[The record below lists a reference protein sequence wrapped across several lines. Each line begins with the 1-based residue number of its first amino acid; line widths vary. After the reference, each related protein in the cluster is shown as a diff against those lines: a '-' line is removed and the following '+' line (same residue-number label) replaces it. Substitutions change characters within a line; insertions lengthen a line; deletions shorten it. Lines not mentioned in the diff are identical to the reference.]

1 MKHRIALVV
10 AMVGFFVACAT
21 KAPMP
26 VAFQIPT
33 RHIDYLKEVKPV
45 LDRRCAV
52 CHSCY
57 NSPCQLKLDSFE
69 GADRG
74 ATKRAVYNATR
85 LKSMDPTR
93 LFTDAQSTGEWRQ
106 KEFFSV
112 TDSKASSGLNDS
124 IFASTSAFDPSASLA
139 SLTSG
144 VLPTVFV
151 MSSNIFAIMVSSLL
165 CNYTLS
171 RENT

>member
-1 MKHRIALVV
+1 MRYTIALVLT
-10 AMVGFFVACAT
+10 MVGLFVACAA
-21 KAPMP
+21 KAPAP
-26 VAFQIPT
+26 VVFQIPT
-33 RHIDYLKEVKPV
+33 RPVDYMKEVKPL
-45 LDRRCAV
+45 LDRRCVV

-112 TDSKASSGLNDS
+112 TDSKASG
-124 IFASTSAFDPSASLA
+124 
-139 SLTSG
+139 
-144 VLPTVFV
+144 
-151 MSSNIFAIMVSSLL
+151 
-165 CNYTLS
+165 
-171 RENT
+171 